1 MKIGLLM
8 PFTGYTANPAAFA
21 RKAEQ
26 LGFESLWIPEHPILP
41 VNPKTPFP
49 GTNGPIP
56 NVYSQMCD
64 PFVALSMAA
73 AVTTK
78 LEVATGICLVPER
91 NAIVT
96 AKEVATLDAFLQRA
110 FPVRHRRRM
119 AARGI
124 GTPRRRFSAALDAD
138 RRIHRRDA
146 RAVVEG

>member
-8 PFTGYTANPAAFA
+8 PFTGYTANPADFA

-64 PFVALSMAA
+64 PFVALSDGRRGHHQSAKSPPA
-73 AVTTK
+73 SVWCPS
-78 LEVATGICLVPER
+78 ATR
-91 NAIVT
+91 
-96 AKEVATLDAFLQRA
+96 
-110 FPVRHRRRM
+110 
-119 AARGI
+119 
-124 GTPRRRFSAALDAD
+124 S
-138 RRIHRRDA
+138 
-146 RAVVEG
+146 